1 MESIK
6 VEYSPMYLEAMKEI
20 QLAHDALVR
29 RNFQAAYE
37 HCLNAQTEMKLM
49 TGAVKSWLPME
60 QQ

>member
-1 MESIK
+1 
-6 VEYSPMYLEAMKEI
+6 MYLEAVKEI

-49 TGAVKSWLPME
+49 AGAVKSWLPVE
-60 QQ
+60 KE